1 MTTPPGASATTTL
14 PWATTGR
21 RVGAITISKGWLVSF
36 SHLVPTT
43 SAEGWCGHNCDV
55 RVELTGPP
63 DPVGMVWDFGALGP
77 AKEVFERVDHQ
88 HLDDLLPGLPAPCED
103 TAQLLA
109 DYLGDQLTRTDLPF
123 AHLVG
128 DVSVVDAWPD
138 ASSRAWGLVTRPLRF
153 HAAHRLDGLPD
164 GHKCRRQHG
173 HGYQVGVQIDPA
185 ATGTPRAALQPAD
198 AFIRHELHQ
207 RSLNQVLGPNPT
219 AEQLAAT
226 LGAHFIDDLQ
236 IPGVMSVLVAE
247 TPTTLAVWRP
257 AATRP

>member
-1 MTTPPGASATTTL
+1 MTRLPGATAIATP
-14 PWATTGR
+14 PWATTGPR
-21 RVGAITISKGWLVSF
+21 AGVTTISKGWLVSF
-36 SHLVPTT
+36 SHQVPT
-43 SAEGWCGHNCDV
+43 AIGDRWCGHNCDV

-77 AKEVFERVDHQ
+77 AKEVFEQVDHR

-109 DYLGDQLTRTDLPF
+109 DYLTDRLARTGPPF
-123 AHLVG
+123 AHLVD
-128 DVSVVDAWPD
+128 DVAVVDAWPD
-138 ASSRAWGLVTRPLRF
+138 ASSRAWGLVARPLRF

-185 ATGTPRAALQPAD
+185 ATGTPMAALQPAE

-207 RSLNQVLGPNPT
+207 WPLNEVLGSNPT
-219 AEQLAAT
+219 AEQLAET
-226 LGAHFIDDLQ
+226 LGAHFVGELQ
-236 IPGVMSVLVAE
+236 IPGVVCVLVAE
-247 TPTTLAVWRP
+247 TPTTLAMWRP
-257 AATRP
+257 AETRP

>member
-198 AFIRHELHQ
+198 AFIRYELHQ

>member
-1 MTTPPGASATTTL
+1 
-14 PWATTGR
+14 
-21 RVGAITISKGWLVSF
+21 VSF
-36 SHLVPTT
+36 SHQVPT
-43 SAEGWCGHNCDV
+43 AIGDRWCGHNCDV

-77 AKEVFERVDHQ
+77 AKEVFEQVDHR

-109 DYLGDQLTRTDLPF
+109 DYLTDRLARTGPPF
-123 AHLVG
+123 AHLVD
-128 DVSVVDAWPD
+128 DVAVVDAWPD
-138 ASSRAWGLVTRPLRF
+138 ASSRAWGLVARPLRF

-185 ATGTPRAALQPAD
+185 ATGTPMAALQPAE

-207 RSLNQVLGPNPT
+207 RSLNEVLGSNPT
-219 AEQLAAT
+219 AEQLAET
-226 LGAHFIDDLQ
+226 LGAHFVGELQ
-236 IPGVMSVLVAE
+236 IPGVVCVLVAE
-247 TPTTLAVWRP
+247 TPTTLAMWRP
-257 AATRP
+257 AETRP